1 VRNIVIAPLAPIR
14 ISVEAEILS
23 PDIFAPLSM
32 EQICGLDVWQG
43 NRKKKISDL
52 FRVVGDEGPAKPE
65 ETALRLEGDFS
76 RVKRIAEGMTAGTVD
91 VTGSVGMH
99 AEII

>member
-1 VRNIVIAPLAPIR
+1 MWSGCVAGKPQEKDLRSFPG
-14 ISVEAEILS
+14 
-23 PDIFAPLSM
+23 
-32 EQICGLDVWQG
+32 CGG
-43 NRKKKISDL
+43 
-52 FRVVGDEGPAKPE
+52 EGPAKPE